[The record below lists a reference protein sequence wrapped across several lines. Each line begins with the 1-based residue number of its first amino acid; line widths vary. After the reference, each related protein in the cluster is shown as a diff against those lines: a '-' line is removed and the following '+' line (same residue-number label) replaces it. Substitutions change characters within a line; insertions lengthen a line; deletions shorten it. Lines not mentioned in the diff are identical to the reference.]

1 MTGGAGRFGIA
12 RLGRTGC
19 RTGGATARGAGCGT
33 GAAFG
38 GDGVLARSLAR
49 GRIRTASVLA
59 ASASGGSEARRM
71 RGTTS
76 HSVAMCTSSDRTN
89 ATQTIGIVRTSWRF
103 DGARSGFIGGPMA
116 AGCILHPAGNAI
128 LLKCAPF
135 LEVRALIETL
145 QCLKKYGQRLD
156 SEIAKET
163 GVPLATVR
171 ESLTSLVA
179 TGAVIMCHLTRFE
192 KGERIDGWLCR
203 VSGYI
208 PPAAPGRKAKPA
220 T

>member
-1 MTGGAGRFGIA
+1 MLRPACGRMLLDCPPFPE
-12 RLGRTGC
+12 
-19 RTGGATARGAGCGT
+19 
-33 GAAFG
+33 
-38 GDGVLARSLAR
+38 
-49 GRIRTASVLA
+49 IRAV
-59 ASASGGSEARRM
+59 
-71 RGTTS
+71 
-76 HSVAMCTSSDRTN
+76 
-89 ATQTIGIVRTSWRF
+89 
-103 DGARSGFIGGPMA
+103 
-116 AGCILHPAGNAI
+116 
-128 LLKCAPF
+128 
-135 LEVRALIETL
+135 IETL